1 MRWSLASTVIAAAS
15 LFARSQAT
23 TVFARAEPTTAQLI
37 DVKGDGKTCPEGTNP
52 AEVQSSGKCVSGDYI
67 SDRDA
72 SGTCCFQSDQSVFV
86 QSLPGGED
94 HLNTTY
100 AFDSQA
106 CCNANEKDTSLQEGV
121 CSYDTQKL
129 AVPTDFVSK
138 CCWNPTAEEFT
149 VHLIEFQPQLN
160 LADVNIKKDGQAP
173 NAICNLG
180 YKITVQNVRV
190 YGNRAELDVDVNV
203 DCGRYNHSAQTTL
216 VVYLKAESTASGKL
230 SYPYSI
236 LGTINVDLSSKVNP
250 DKSINV
256 HGRITGSGVFFRLEE
271 GFDETVK
278 DDSLAGLLADKTI
291 C

>member
-1 MRWSLASTVIAAAS
+1 MRWIFVSTAMAAA
-15 LFARSQAT
+15 T
-23 TVFARAEPTTAQLI
+23 IVARAQAATAPLVDI
-37 DVKGDGKTCPEGTNP
+37 KGDGNTCPEGTNP
-52 AEVQSSGKCVSGDYI
+52 VEVQSGKCVSGEYI

-72 SGTCCFQSDQSVFV
+72 SGKCCFQQDQSVFV

-94 HLNTTY
+94 HLNATY

-106 CCNANEKDTSLQEGV
+106 CCNTDEKDTSLQEGV

-129 AVPTDFVSK
+129 AVPTDLVSK
-138 CCWNPTAEEFT
+138 CCWNPTAKEFT

-160 LADVNIKKDGQAP
+160 LTDVNIKKDGQAP
-173 NAICNLG
+173 NSFCNLG
-180 YKITVQNVRV
+180 YKITVKNVRL
-190 YGNRAELDVDVNV
+190 YGDRAELDIDVNA
-203 DCGRYNHSAQTTL
+203 DCGIYNHSAQTTL

-230 SYPYSI
+230 SYPIS
-236 LGTINVDLSSKVNP
+236 LFGTINVDLTSKINT

-256 HGRITGSGVFFRLEE
+256 HGRVTGTGIFGRVEE

-278 DDSLAGLLADKTI
+278 DDSLAELLTGKTI